1 MGNFDPAKMRAAK
14 AAKEQQ
20 ASRRKPQFEPS
31 REMLHHRDGK
41 RSVGVE
47 AGGGG
52 GLIRITLLEGD
63 VIYMRNT
70 EPRHRK
76 WGKAAKFKLEGAI
89 DVADIIMDR
98 VTSIYDDRVLPCNY
112 RPGAELLHLVLDLYL
127 AKGPGTIDILQAH
140 GLPVPSDSTMKR
152 VVSAWQTGHPADFTK
167 LESVHATTDIF
178 RRTHHIEK
186 GRIVP
191 VTLAVDAAALD
202 PDTRINPATGVAE
215 GLLGDN
221 PVFDQDEVKWFVDN
235 YDVFEAQVRM

>member
-1 MGNFDPAKMRAAK
+1 MGVLIWAFLVTGNFDPAKMRAAK
-14 AAKEQQ
+14 SAKEQE
-20 ASRRKPQFEPS
+20 ASRRKAQFERA
-31 REMLHHRDGK
+31 REMQHHPDGQ

-47 AGGGG
+47 AGGG
-52 GLIRITLLEGD
+52 LIRITLLDGD
-63 VIYMRNT
+63 IIYMRNT

-76 WGKAAKFKLEGAI
+76 WGKAAK
-89 DVADIIMDR
+89 
-98 VTSIYDDRVLPCNY
+98 Y

-127 AKGPGTIDILQAH
+127 AKGPGTIDSLRAH

-152 VVSAWQTGHPADFTK
+152 VVSALQKGHPADFTK

-178 RRTHHIEK
+178 RRIHHIEK

-215 GLLGDN
+215 GTG
-221 PVFDQDEVKWFVDN
+221 
-235 YDVFEAQVRM
+235 R